1 VVKEADWVTERSDIV
16 TQIFFAVG
24 STNQVSV
31 TSAAGEFRG
40 SILYPDAKGLVI
52 AAEGSL
58 PRLEP
63 GAPLCVEHDGP
74 TDNYRFYTEVAS
86 TNRGTLHTI
95 LPYAAQSTDR
105 RTGERVHVS
114 GESGFY
120 FRCERPAGTRAFALN
135 DLSPTGISFVDEGD
149 SGLAVGSTLRGDLLL
164 PGEASIELC
173 VEVRHMHLRRA
184 QLVVGTRFTA
194 LSVRSSV
201 RLAQFLA
208 QWSRGATV

>member
-1 VVKEADWVTERSDIV
+1 MVKEADWVTEHSDIV

-24 STNQVSV
+24 STNHVSV

-40 SILYPDAKGLVI
+40 TILYPDAKGLVI
-52 AAEGSL
+52 ASEGAL
-58 PRLEP
+58 PSLEP

-74 TDNYRFYTEVAS
+74 MDNYRFYTEVAS
-86 TNRGTLHTI
+86 VERSTLRTI

-105 RTGERVHVS
+105 RAGERVLV
-114 GESGFY
+114 GGDSGFY
-120 FRCERPAGTRAFALN
+120 FRCESSGGTRTFSLN
-135 DLSPTGISFVDEGD
+135 DISPTGISFVDEGD
-149 SGLAVGSTLRGDLLL
+149 AGLAVGSILRGDLLL

-173 VEVRHMHLRRA
+173 LEVRHMHLRRA
-184 QLVVGTRFTA
+184 QLLVGARFTA

-208 QWSRGATV
+208 QWSLGATA